1 MTKVHHRIIRPGC
14 SELMDGCP
22 KAPVRLI
29 AATVKKLDR
38 AIDQLVIEA
47 KLAA

>member
-14 SELMDGCP
+14 PELMDGCP